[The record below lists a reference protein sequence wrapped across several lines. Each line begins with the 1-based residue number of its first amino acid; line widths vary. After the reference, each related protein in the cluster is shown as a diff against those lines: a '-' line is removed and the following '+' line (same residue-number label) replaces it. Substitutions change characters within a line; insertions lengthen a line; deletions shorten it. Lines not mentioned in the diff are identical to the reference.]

1 MLYPKEIMKNKLV
14 TVFALS
20 TVFALT
26 LTGPAFAKNGS
37 DDGVTSSSGGHS
49 NSGSSDDS
57 GSGSSGAN
65 SHDDSNSG
73 SSGSNSG
80 SSGGNGGSNKSTN
93 SRTRI
98 KGNLV
103 ALLEVGKG
111 KIKFENRTKVKKNQE
126 RQEQE
131 LDLRVSLPLT
141 VEALALTPE
150 NGASLQLVAKFFG
163 DVDGDQVEDTI
174 SNCTLAYKVDND
186 SQKHDYRVKVKSR
199 TGKDDREYYG
209 SSCDT
214 TQDMKLTERVT
225 VFHVTE
231 GEPATETPIFEFV
244 K

>member
-1 MLYPKEIMKNKLV
+1 VPFLLLLYL
-14 TVFALS
+14 AL
-20 TVFALT
+20 L
-26 LTGPAFAKNGS
+26 AKHGS
-37 DDGVTSSSGGHS
+37 DDGVTSSGGGHS

-93 SRTRI
+93 SRTRL

-103 ALLEVGKG
+103 ALLQVGKG
-111 KIKFENRTKVKKNQE
+111 KIRFENRTKIKKNQE

-141 VEALALTPE
+141 VEALELTPQ
-150 NGASLQLVAKFFG
+150 NGADLDLVARFSG
-163 DVDGDQVEDTI
+163 DVDGDQVGDTVAD
-174 SNCTLAYKVDND
+174 CTLAFKVDDDND
-186 SQKHDYRVKVKSR
+186 SLKHEYRVKVKSR
-199 TGKDDREYYG
+199 TGKDDKNYYG
-209 SSCDT
+209 SSCDNT
-214 TQDMKLTERVT
+214 TNLKFTERVT
-225 VFHVTE
+225 VFHVGE
-231 GEPATETPIFEFV
+231 GETPTETPIFEFI